1 VNELDEALAAGR
13 AAAEELMRDTIT
25 LYRPGP
31 DVFDRETGQTIPGAP
46 AVTFYSGK
54 ARVKA
59 EQVTESEVQ
68 AGEQEV
74 VLRRYTVTLPYSTR
88 LPSSGER
95 PAPGDVVEVSA
106 SLDQRL
112 VGLRLRV
119 TGVQYS
125 GTATAWRIS
134 VEDRS

>member
-1 VNELDEALAAGR
+1 VSDLDEALTAGR

-31 DVFDRETGQTIPGAP
+31 DVFDRETGQSIPGAP
-46 AVTFYSGK
+46 AVIFYAGK

-59 EQVTESEVQ
+59 ERVTESEVQ

-74 VLRRYTVTLPYSTR
+74 VLRQYTVTVPYSTP
-88 LPSSGER
+88 LPSSSER
-95 PAPGDVVEVSA
+95 PAPGDVVQVTA

-112 VGLRLRV
+112 VGLRLWV